1 MATPTKKPGAATGKR
16 SRLYWAVP
24 AVLVALV
31 LVVLAARLVVGLPA
45 VASFVTDYPGQ
56 SALPAGAPVGF
67 PAWLAWQHFLNAFFL
82 LLIIRTGWQVRT
94 TTRPSGHWTRNNK
107 GLIRTRNAPT
117 KISLEL
123 WFHLTLD
130 ALWILNGLVFAV
142 LLFATG
148 QWMRIVPTSWDVFPN
163 ALSAAL
169 QYASLDWP
177 TEDGWI
183 NYNALQLLAYFV
195 TVFLAAPLAFIT
207 GLRMSSAWP
216 KKAAGLNKAY
226 PIEWARAVH
235 FPVMIYFVA
244 HRGPRLPGAHHGC
257 TAEPEPHV
265 RGPGRR
271 RLVRL
276 LGVPG
281 LRGRHGG
288 RVVPGPPGLPAA
300 HRLPHGQGQ
309 PLRPPGTPQP
319 GRLSRP

>member
-1 MATPTKKPGAATGKR
+1 MSTPTKKPGTATGKR
-16 SRLYWAVP
+16 SRLYWGVP
-24 AVLVALV
+24 AVLMALV
-31 LVVLAARLVVGLPA
+31 LVVLLAKWLVGIPA
-45 VASFVTDYPGQ
+45 VASFVTDYPGH
-56 SALPAGAPVGF
+56 SELPENAPVGF

-107 GLIRTRNAPT
+107 GFIKTKNPPT
-117 KISLEL
+117 KISMEL

-169 QYASLDWP
+169 QYASLNWP
-177 TEDGWI
+177 TENGWV
-183 NYNALQLLAYFV
+183 NYNSLQLLAYFF
-195 TVFLAAPLAFIT
+195 TVFIAAPLAFIT

-216 KKAAGLNKAY
+216 KKAAGLNKAF

-244 HRGPRLPGAHHGC
+244 FIVVHVFLVLATGALRNLNHMYG
-257 TAEPEPHV
+257 V
-265 RGPGRR
+265 RDDDSWFGFWIF
-271 RLVRL
+271 LASVA
-276 LGVPG
+276 VM
-281 LRGRHGG
+281 
-288 RVVPGPPGLPAA
+288 VAA
-300 HRLPHGQGQ
+300 WFLARPLF
-309 PLRPPGTPQP
+309 LRPIASLMGKV
-319 GRLSRP
+319 SR

>member
-1 MATPTKKPGAATGKR
+1 MATPTKKPGTATGKR

-31 LVVLAARLVVGLPA
+31 LVVLIARLLTGLPA
-45 VASFVTDYPGQ
+45 VASFVADYPGH
-56 SALPAGAPVGF
+56 SELPDNAPVGF
-67 PAWLAWQHFLNAFFL
+67 PAWLAWQHFLNGFFL

-107 GLIRTRNAPT
+107 GLSRTRNAPT

-148 QWMRIVPTSWDVFPN
+148 QWTRIVPASWDVVPN

-195 TVFLAAPLAFIT
+195 TVFIAAPLAFIT

-244 HRGPRLPGAHHGC
+244 FIVVHVFLVLTTGALRNLNHMYG
-257 TAEPEPHV
+257 V
-265 RGPGRR
+265 RDDDGWFGFWVF
-271 RLVRL
+271 LASVA
-276 LGVPG
+276 VM
-281 LRGRHGG
+281 
-288 RVVPGPPGLPAA
+288 VAA
-300 HRLPHGQGQ
+300 WFLARPIF
-309 PLRPPGTPQP
+309 LRPIASLMGKV
-319 GRLSRP
+319 SR

>member
-1 MATPTKKPGAATGKR
+1 M
-16 SRLYWAVP
+16 VP
-24 AVLVALV
+24 AVLVAMVLLV
-31 LVVLAARLVVGLPA
+31 LIARVLMGMPAVTAFVSEYPGSSELPA
-45 VASFVTDYPGQ
+45 D
-56 SALPAGAPVGF
+56 APVGF

-82 LLIIRTGWQVRT
+82 VLIIRTGWQVRT
-94 TTRPSGHWTRNNK
+94 TARPSGHWTRNNK

-142 LLFATG
+142 LLFASG

-163 ALSAAL
+163 AVSAAL

-195 TVFLAAPLAFIT
+195 TVFIAAPLAFVT

-235 FPVMIYFVA
+235 FPVMIYFAAFVVVHVFLVLATGALRNLNHMYGVRDDDGWFGFWVFLASVA
-244 HRGPRLPGAHHGC
+244 
-257 TAEPEPHV
+257 V
-265 RGPGRR
+265 M
-271 RLVRL
+271 V
-276 LGVPG
+276 
-281 LRGRHGG
+281 
-288 RVVPGPPGLPAA
+288 AA
-300 HRLPHGQGQ
+300 WFLARPIF
-309 PLRPPGTPQP
+309 LRPIASLMGKV
-319 GRLSRP
+319 SR

>member
-16 SRLYWAVP
+16 SRLYWVVP
-24 AVLVALV
+24 AVLAALV
-31 LVVLAARLVVGLPA
+31 LVVLVARLLVGLPS
-45 VASFVTDYPGQ
+45 VASFLADYPGQ
-56 SALPAGAPVGF
+56 SALPDKAPVGF

-117 KISLEL
+117 KITLEL

-195 TVFLAAPLAFIT
+195 TVFIAAPLAFIT

-244 HRGPRLPGAHHGC
+244 FIVVHVFLVLTTGALRNLNHMYG
-257 TAEPEPHV
+257 V
-265 RGPGRR
+265 RDDDSWFGFWVF
-271 RLVRL
+271 LASVA
-276 LGVPG
+276 VM
-281 LRGRHGG
+281 
-288 RVVPGPPGLPAA
+288 AA
-300 HRLPHGQGQ
+300 AWFLARPIF
-309 PLRPPGTPQP
+309 LRPIASLMGKV
-319 GRLSRP
+319 SR

>member
-1 MATPTKKPGAATGKR
+1 
-16 SRLYWAVP
+16 V
-24 AVLVALV
+24 V
-31 LVVLAARLVVGLPA
+31 LVVLLAKLLMGLPA
-45 VASFVTDYPGQ
+45 VASFVADYPGQ
-56 SALPAGAPVGF
+56 SELPGNAPVGF

-94 TTRPSGHWTRNNK
+94 TTKPSGHWTRNNK
-107 GLIRTRNAPT
+107 GLIKTKNPPT
-117 KISLEL
+117 KITLEL

-130 ALWILNGLVFAV
+130 ALWILNGIVFAV
-142 LLFATG
+142 LILASG
-148 QWMRIVPTSWDVFPN
+148 QWMRIVPTSWDIFPN

-195 TVFLAAPLAFIT
+195 TVFIAAPLAFIT

-244 HRGPRLPGAHHGC
+244 FIAVHVFLVLTTGALRNLNHMY
-257 TAEPEPHV
+257 
-265 RGPGRR
+265 
-271 RLVRL
+271 
-276 LGVPG
+276 GVQDDDG
-281 LRGRHGG
+281 WFGFWVFLAS
-288 RVVPGPPGLPAA
+288 VAVMVAA
-300 HRLPHGQGQ
+300 WFLARPIF
-309 PLRPPGTPQP
+309 LRPIASLMGKV
-319 GRLSRP
+319 SR